1 MIRIDFCFIQ
11 QTIITLPNKDSK
23 LEFSLELITTS
34 EQIQDLINEFEP
46 NIELKKK
53 GQLSLNGLS
62 RTAY

>member
-11 QTIITLPNKDSK
+11 QTIITHPNKDSK

-34 EQIQDLINEFEP
+34 EQVQDLINEFEP